1 MSKIGAEAILGSNSG
16 ASAVSRAKFYE
27 VMRRFEESLIGVT
40 GRAMPPQD
48 YGLITPEEDRARCA
62 KALDV
67 LSAAWILEP
76 QDLTK
81 LQQLNQRCLELLTQG
96 DVNAALFA
104 AKDVQLHLIEVR
116 ERARPS
122 KGK

>member
-1 MSKIGAEAILGSNSG
+1 M
-16 ASAVSRAKFYE
+16 SRAKFYE
-27 VMRRFEESLIGVT
+27 VMRRFEESLIEVT

-48 YGLITPEEDRARCA
+48 YELITPEQDRARCA
-62 KALDV
+62 KALDA
-67 LSAAWILEP
+67 LSAAWVLEP

-81 LQQLNQRCLELLTQG
+81 LQQLNQRCLELLAQC

-116 ERARPS
+116 ERARPI
-122 KGK
+122 KGTMA

>member
-1 MSKIGAEAILGSNSG
+1 M
-16 ASAVSRAKFYE
+16 SRAKFYE
-27 VMRRFEESLIGVT
+27 LMRRFEESLIGVT

-48 YGLITPEEDRARCA
+48 YELITPEKDRARCA
-62 KALDV
+62 KALDA
-67 LSAAWILEP
+67 LSATWILEP

-81 LQQLNQRCLELLTQG
+81 LQQLNQRCLELLKQG

-122 KGK
+122 KGKMTL

>member
-1 MSKIGAEAILGSNSG
+1 MSQ
-16 ASAVSRAKFYE
+16 AKFYE

-48 YGLITPEEDRARCA
+48 YELITPEEDRARCA
-62 KALDV
+62 KALDA
-67 LSAAWILEP
+67 LSAAWLLEP
-76 QDLTK
+76 QDLKK
-81 LQQLNQRCLELLTQG
+81 LQQLNQRCLELLAQG

-116 ERARPS
+116 ERARTI
-122 KGK
+122 KRKMA